1 MLFTG
6 LTIEN
11 NGSDNVIEIENET
24 IFKTSRIIINGNNNR
39 VTIGKALLYRDL
51 IINFRGGNNKVFEIK
66 PSSKNILGVK
76 FTSTRGDN
84 QILTIGKNFSCG
96 GLEIQMNDGDENCFI
111 GDNCLLSWG
120 IKIRTSDGHSV
131 VDLDTNKA
139 INLPQDVNVG
149 DRVWVGEGVSFLKG
163 SLISADSVVGS
174 HAIVTRKFDQPN
186 CVIAGFPAKIVK
198 ENIKW
203 DRRMPSE
210 YNK

>member
-1 MLFTG
+1 
-6 LTIEN
+6 
-11 NGSDNVIEIENET
+11 
-24 IFKTSRIIINGNNNR
+24 
-39 VTIGKALLYRDL
+39 
-51 IINFRGGNNKVFEIK
+51 
-66 PSSKNILGVK
+66 
-76 FTSTRGDN
+76 
-84 QILTIGKNFSCG
+84 
-96 GLEIQMNDGDENCFI
+96 MNDGDENCFI